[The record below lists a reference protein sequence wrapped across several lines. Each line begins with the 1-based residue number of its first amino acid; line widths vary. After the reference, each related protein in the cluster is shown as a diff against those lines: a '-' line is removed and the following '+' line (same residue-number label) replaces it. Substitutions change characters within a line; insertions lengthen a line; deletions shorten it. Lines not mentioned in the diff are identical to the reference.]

1 MINKRLFASMILL
14 GAFCLSSAGMAHAQ
28 GNYPNKPIK
37 MVLGFPA
44 GGGTDAIARALA
56 QKMGEILGQSV
67 IVENKPG
74 ANSNI
79 AGDTVAK
86 SPADGYTILYNT
98 SSIVISPSLYQNLSY
113 NFNKDLTPVS
123 LVANLPLV
131 LLSSKQSGINNGKE
145 FLEKLKANPGKLN
158 YASAGNGNVTH
169 LLSLMM
175 LEAAGGKAM
184 HLPYR
189 GEAPALSDLA
199 GGQVDFALSTAPA
212 AIPLVRGDRVN
223 GLAVSSIKRLDNL
236 PNLPTLSELLGK
248 PLDLGAW
255 SGIMAPA
262 GTSPEI
268 IAKLNSTIQQAMQ
281 DKSLLATF
289 AKHSAEPRYL
299 DTKQYAAFMKT
310 EFERLGKIVRDNGV
324 KID

>member
-1 MINKRLFASMILL
+1 MIKKRVMASLL
-14 GAFCLSSAGMAHAQ
+14 LMGALGLNSAGVAHAQ
-28 GNYPNKPIK
+28 DNYPNKPIR
-37 MVLGFPA
+37 MVLGFPV
-44 GGGTDAIARALA
+44 GGGTDAICRALA

-74 ANSNI
+74 ANGNI
-79 AGDTVAK
+79 AGDIVAK
-86 SPADGYTILYNT
+86 STPDGYTILYNT

-212 AIPLVRGDRVN
+212 AIPLVRGERVN

-255 SGIMAPA
+255 SGVMAPA
-262 GTSPEI
+262 GTNPQI
-268 IAKLNSTIQQAMQ
+268 IAKLNAAIGKALQ
-281 DKSLLATF
+281 DKSLLAIF
-289 AKHSAEPRYL
+289 AKHSAEPRFM
-299 DTKQYAAFMKT
+299 DTQQYAAFMKN
-310 EFERLGKIVRDNGV
+310 EFERLGKIVRDNNV
-324 KID
+324 KMD

>member
-1 MINKRLFASMILL
+1 MILL

-74 ANSNI
+74 ANGNI

>member
-1 MINKRLFASMILL
+1 MIKKRVFASVLFV
-14 GAFCLSSAGMAHAQ
+14 GALCLNSAGIAHAQ
-28 GNYPNKPIK
+28 DNYPNKSIR
-37 MVLGFPA
+37 MVLGFPV

-74 ANSNI
+74 ANGNI
-79 AGDTVAK
+79 AGDIVAK

-113 NFNKDLTPVS
+113 NFDKDLTPIS

-131 LLSSKQSGINNGKE
+131 LLSSKQSGINSGKE

-189 GEAPALSDLA
+189 GEAPALTDLA

-212 AIPLVRGDRVN
+212 AIPLIRGDRVN
-223 GLAVSSIKRLDNL
+223 GLAVSSIKRLENL
-236 PNLPTLSELLGK
+236 PNIPTLSELMGK
-248 PLDLGAW
+248 PLELGAW

-262 GTSPEI
+262 RTSPQI
-268 IAKLNSTIQQAMQ
+268 IAKLNSTIEKAMQ
-281 DKSLLATF
+281 DKSLLAIF
-289 AKHSAEPRYL
+289 AKHSAEPRFM
-299 DTKQYAAFMKT
+299 DTKQYAVFMKT
-310 EFERLGKIVRDNGV
+310 EFERLGKIVRDNNV

>member
-1 MINKRLFASMILL
+1 MIKKRLLASVFLI
-14 GAFCLSSAGMAHAQ
+14 GSTFLSSTGTVHAQ
-28 GNYPNKPIK
+28 DSYPNKPIR
-37 MVLGFPA
+37 MVLGFPV

-74 ANSNI
+74 ANGNI
-79 AGDTVAK
+79 AGDIVAK

-131 LLSSKQSGINNGKE
+131 LLSSKQSGINTGKE

-223 GLAVSSIKRLDNL
+223 GLAVSSIKRLENL
-236 PNLPTLSELLGK
+236 PNIPTLSELMGK

-262 GTSPEI
+262 GTSPQI
-268 IAKLNSTIQQAMQ
+268 IAKLNSTIQRAME
-281 DKSLLATF
+281 DKNLLATF
-289 AKHSAEPRYL
+289 AKHSAEPRFM
-299 DTKQYAAFMKT
+299 DTKQYAVFMKT
-310 EFERLGKIVRDNGV
+310 EFERLGKIVRDNNV
-324 KID
+324 KMD

>member
-74 ANSNI
+74 ANGNI

>member
-1 MINKRLFASMILL
+1 MIKKRLFASVLL
-14 GAFCLSSAGMAHAQ
+14 MGSFFLGSASTAQ
-28 GNYPNKPIK
+28 SQDNYPNKPIR
-37 MVLGFPA
+37 MVLGFPV

-74 ANSNI
+74 ANGNI
-79 AGDTVAK
+79 AGDIVAK

-131 LLSSKQSGINNGKE
+131 LLSSKQSGINTGKE

-223 GLAVSSIKRLDNL
+223 GLAVSSINRLENL
-236 PNLPTLSELLGK
+236 PNIPTLSELMGK
-248 PLDLGAW
+248 PLELGAW

-262 GTSPEI
+262 GTSPQI
-268 IAKLNSTIQQAMQ
+268 IAKLNSTIQKAMQ
-281 DKSLLATF
+281 DKNLLATF
-289 AKHSAEPRYL
+289 AKHSAEPRFM
-299 DTKQYAAFMKT
+299 DTKQYAVFMKT
-310 EFERLGKIVRDNGV
+310 EFERLGKIVRDNNV
-324 KID
+324 KMD

>member
-1 MINKRLFASMILL
+1 MIKKRVMASLL
-14 GAFCLSSAGMAHAQ
+14 LMGALGLNSAGVAHAQ
-28 GNYPNKPIK
+28 DNYPNKPIR
-37 MVLGFPA
+37 MVLGFPV
-44 GGGTDAIARALA
+44 GGGTDAICRALA

-74 ANSNI
+74 ANGNI
-79 AGDTVAK
+79 AGDIVAK
-86 SPADGYTILYNT
+86 STPDGYTILYNT

-212 AIPLVRGDRVN
+212 AIPLVRGERVN

-255 SGIMAPA
+255 SGVMAPA
-262 GTSPEI
+262 GTNPQI
-268 IAKLNSTIQQAMQ
+268 IAKLNAAIGKALQ
-281 DKSLLATF
+281 DKSLLAIF
-289 AKHSAEPRYL
+289 AKHSAEPRFM
-299 DTKQYAAFMKT
+299 DTQQYAAFMKN
-310 EFERLGKIVRDNGV
+310 EFERLGKIVHDNNV
-324 KID
+324 KMD

>member
-1 MINKRLFASMILL
+1 
-14 GAFCLSSAGMAHAQ
+14 
-28 GNYPNKPIK
+28 
-37 MVLGFPA
+37 MVLGFPV

-74 ANSNI
+74 ANGNI
-79 AGDTVAK
+79 AGDIVAK
-86 SPADGYTILYNT
+86 SSADGYTILYNT

-223 GLAVSSIKRLDNL
+223 GLAVSSINRLDNL
-236 PNLPTLSELLGK
+236 PNIPTLSELLGK

-262 GTSPEI
+262 GTSPQI
-268 IAKLNSTIQQAMQ
+268 IAKLNSTIEKAMQ
-281 DKSLLATF
+281 DKSLLAIF
-289 AKHSAEPRYL
+289 AKHSAEPRFM
-299 DTKQYAAFMKT
+299 DTKQYAGFMKT
-310 EFERLGKIVRDNGV
+310 EFDRLGKIVRDNNV